1 MRRHQHYTPT
11 VEPPGLFDAQQPE
24 ELERVTSAISRA
36 ILAFCRVRL
45 ATDPLFHADDLR
57 AFVLRAHPTAPASA
71 DRILRALRRA
81 GLVSYHVVNRRQSL
95 YRVVLVH

>member
-1 MRRHQHYTPT
+1 MSQPS
-11 VEPPGLFDAQQPE
+11 LFDREQAAE
-24 ELERVTSAISRA
+24 VARVTSAISRA

-81 GLVSYHVVNRRQSL
+81 GYLSYQVVNRRQSL
-95 YRVVLVH
+95 YRVVSVN

>member
-1 MRRHQHYTPT
+1 MTQPS
-11 VEPPGLFDAQQPE
+11 LFDREQATE
-24 ELERVTSAISRA
+24 VARVTSAISRA

-81 GLVSYHVVNRRQSL
+81 GQVSYQVVNRRQSL
-95 YRVVLVH
+95 YRVVRVH